1 MGEFKGKWVKYEH
14 IVDKVNVQDRTET
27 LQIQMIRFLIF
38 FPLVVLNVTLT
49 TNIHAEHAINTAVL
63 DSLLKVEFMRPD
75 TSVTDSLQYSGF
87 MKYTDIH
94 TKEEWW
100 SWVEQ
105 VLTPTMFQEPAVLSN
120 GKEAEHIAENN
131 QVLWGVR
138 IRQARVQPPSGDS
151 CDLPEAIAGSG
162 MISMSKC
169 VLAYDE
175 NNKETAHFGGIM
187 TEEFGSTQLYQYE
200 TITGGLS
207 SGVFGEDGFVVD
219 LVPLNKSSMIRKIRA
234 MQCDKR
240 KPVEIGPGKTYLWD
254 DKLVNRSHCIPFLD
268 ERTSMIS
275 VVLQVYNPSVN
286 VFSRFDFR
294 VVFELSG
301 ANPTHWYMNAA
312 TLVQKLHVEGQ
323 VVFVDILLCLW
334 MLIEFSAWV
343 WECRLGTVNF
353 LSPWT
358 FLDLSIFGLSGIHI
372 YDVISSVAR
381 VQETSLQSSLGN
393 PSEFSDLH
401 HDLNWAELVNIFQG
415 LLIIALLFRVFKY
428 LNFIKGLRAVFLTIL
443 RAGND
448 LIFFF
453 LLFGIVILTFVF
465 AGHIVF
471 GPLTEEYHSI
481 SASLETIL
489 RMVLLDFNY
498 ESMAVAGTLG
508 SLYFCV
514 AMFFFYFLMVNIF
527 TAIIITS
534 WQIEKQRVDEEAK
547 GEDPLG
553 FIKWAIGFF
562 IFFGWLKTLIRF
574 LMNPSE
580 TMKSFKNWLDDRR
593 TKMATR
599 EVLLRLEQWRA
610 RKQNRNVAW
619 LDFER
624 IQQVLAGSER
634 NRRIVTDYQVQLVMR
649 LCKTKRKGDDKLLFT
664 AKERKAL
671 ETEDS
676 ADGDDLGG
684 PESNGVDSI
693 IAMKK
698 LVHAVGI
705 IHNNQRAFW
714 KDVNGSLQ
722 SIQGQVM
729 TAQDRLHTINS
740 VVNSMVPHVGYHHG
754 SRGDEEELV
763 DATA

>member
-1 MGEFKGKWVKYEH
+1 MVIYHQPSIFLTFFVFSC
-14 IVDKVNVQDRTET
+14 T
-27 LQIQMIRFLIF
+27 LLCQ
-38 FPLVVLNVTLT
+38 
-49 TNIHAEHAINTAVL
+49 
-63 DSLLKVEFMRPD
+63 
-75 TSVTDSLQYSGF
+75 
-87 MKYTDIH
+87 
-94 TKEEWW
+94 
-100 SWVEQ
+100 WVEQ

-131 QVLWGVR
+131 QILWGVR

-175 NNKETAHFGGIM
+175 NNKETSHFGGIM

-254 DKLVNRSHCIPFLD
+254 DQLVNRSHCIPFLD
-268 ERTSMIS
+268 DRTSMIS

-740 VVNSMVPHVGYHHG
+740 VVNSMVPHGMF
-754 SRGDEEELV
+754 EMNQF
-763 DATA
+763 